1 MRGGVNRRVAAWGAA
16 AALLAGFPASSEQGG
31 SPEREGLHGWIPS
44 LALTGGITF
53 QKEQSSVES
62 CTLGTELSCP
72 GTGPLRPGDRDSEWA
87 VSPYVGANLQLMTPA
102 LPVPGRP
109 RFFVSGE
116 ILPTFASTRDTAK
129 EGDPTGF
136 SLPPAFV
143 NPDGSFD
150 PTQFPESAISGV
162 GSRTSSEVQTLVW
175 GANAGVS
182 FPFQVGERQ
191 LRIKP
196 SFGWLRYTVDVDGVV
211 LAALKN
217 DNPPIFGSTIREVVL
232 SGRDSLTLDGIGPG
246 LEVELDA
253 ARWGPIGASV
263 YLDAHAYKV
272 LGNRSV
278 NFNDSLAC
286 PQCGDL
292 DIGGLPPETY
302 AAEWS
307 FEVKPWMF
315 RAGLGLRFH
324 WLGSAR

>member
-1 MRGGVNRRVAAWGAA
+1 MRAAVNRRVAAWGAA
-16 AALLAGFPASSEQGG
+16 AALLAASPAAAAPASSE
-31 SPEREGLHGWIPS
+31 REGVHGWVPS
-44 LALTGGITF
+44 LALSGGFTF
-53 QKEQSSVES
+53 QEQESSVES
-62 CTLGTELSCP
+62 FALGTGL
-72 GTGPLRPGDRDSEWA
+72 PLRDGDSDSEWA
-87 VSPYVGANLQLMTPA
+87 VSPNVGANLQLMTPA

-116 ILPTFASTRDTAK
+116 ILPTFASTRDIAK

-136 SLPPAFV
+136 KFPAVFL

-150 PTQFPESAISGV
+150 PTRLPASAITGV

-175 GANAGVS
+175 GANVGVA

-196 SFGWLRYTVDVDGVV
+196 SFGWLRYTVDIDGLV

-217 DNPPIFGSTIREVVL
+217 DVGLNFGTTIREVTL
-232 SGRDSLTLDGIGPG
+232 SGSDSLTLDGIGPG

-253 ARWGPIGASV
+253 VRWGPLGASV
-263 YLDAHAYKV
+263 YLDGHAYKV

-278 NFNDSLAC
+278 SFTDSQFFPAA
-286 PQCGDL
+286 
-292 DIGGLPPETY
+292 GGLPPETY
-302 AAEWS
+302 AAQWS
-307 FEVKPWMF
+307 FEAKPWMF